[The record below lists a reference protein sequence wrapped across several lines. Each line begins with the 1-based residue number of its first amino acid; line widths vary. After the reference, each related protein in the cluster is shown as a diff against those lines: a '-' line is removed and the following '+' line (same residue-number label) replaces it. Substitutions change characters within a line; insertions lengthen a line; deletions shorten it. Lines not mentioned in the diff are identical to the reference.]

1 MRIASDIIR
10 ITLLSLTKTL
20 KTSCAKAS
28 TALMKYI
35 TQTQIV
41 KPEIN
46 NVIPCPRI
54 IPLIAMLAIVMES
67 SAIFNF
73 LKIISTQEV
82 PSPKSNPMPS
92 PRKLNLTKTRPA
104 AKSEIK
110 LRRFA
115 PPRKSVSAFVFS
127 FGLTHLN
134 NSAAIAKE
142 IPTQMNKVYPPK
154 EEDKF
159 AEISA
164 RIRQATGA
172 SIFTARFKRFVPLL
186 KVAKSPPKITA
197 TPNIQQK
204 VTIVIVLF

>member
-20 KTSCAKAS
+20 KTSCAKIS

-35 TQTQIV
+35 TQTQTV

-46 NVIPCPRI
+46 NAIPCPRI

-92 PRKLNLTKTRPA
+92 PRKLNFTKTRPA
-104 AKSEIK
+104 AKKEIK
-110 LRRFA
+110 LIRFA
-115 PPRKSVSAFVFS
+115 PPRKRVSAFVFS

-134 NSAAIAKE
+134 NSATNANE
-142 IPTQMNKVYPPK
+142 IPMQMNKVYPPK
-154 EEDKF
+154 EEDRF

-164 RIRQATGA
+164 RIRQAAGA
-172 SIFTARFKRFVPLL
+172 SIFTARFKRLVPLL
-186 KVAKSPPKITA
+186 NAAKSPPKITA
-197 TPNIQQK
+197 IPNIQQK